1 MKKAF
6 CQLGQHSTNMKS
18 SFMKYLG
25 FAILLVLLESCGTLL
40 GTRSDSACIQNNS
53 AQPIIINTSPTFIS
67 RTGGYWEKF
76 WNCPYKDSI
85 NTKGD
90 NQRIYD
96 PLKINCMMIIKTEG
110 IYMQAILHD
119 EKRKYGSYVINT
131 QSIFDLGGSY
141 GKAWPR
147 KIIPLKVSD
156 IIYDKIQII
165 VPSVDTITLNTKQDI
180 YDFVMSSKYTVNKK
194 LYKKLN
200 KDYTKIVVIK

>member
-1 MKKAF
+1 MNVVRHLTIS
-6 CQLGQHSTNMKS
+6 QS
-18 SFMKYLG
+18 SSMKYLG
-25 FAILLVLLESCGTLL
+25 LTMLLVLLESCGILL

-85 NTKGD
+85 NAKGE

-96 PLKINCMMIIKTEG
+96 PLQINCVMIIKTEG
-110 IYMQAILHD
+110 VYMQVILHD
-119 EKRKYGSYVINT
+119 EKRKYGSYIINT

-141 GKAWPR
+141 GKPWPR
-147 KIIPLKVSD
+147 RIIPLKVSD

-180 YDFVMSSKYTVNKK
+180 YNFIMSYKHKVNKK
-194 LYKKLN
+194 RYKKLN
-200 KDYTKIVVIK
+200 KDYTNIIVVK